1 VQTELLVLQPI
12 CCTIRA
18 ERLGSNLAL
27 ATRVE
32 DSTLADIL
40 PLLPLALGT
49 CGAIPIMGTLVARLA
64 HKGGSSAGAN
74 SAPIGQAL
82 CLYDSA
88 RHELVGSSHL
98 PLRPIPNG
106 AVTTR
111 HFKVGLKPPMK
122 C

>member
-1 VQTELLVLQPI
+1 MQTELLVLQPI

-74 SAPIGQAL
+74 SAPIGQARACMTVQDMSWL
-82 CLYDSA
+82 GQAICHYDPYQMVQSPQDISKLDLN
-88 RHELVGSSHL
+88 HS
-98 PLRPIPNG
+98 
-106 AVTTR
+106 
-111 HFKVGLKPPMK
+111 
-122 C
+122 